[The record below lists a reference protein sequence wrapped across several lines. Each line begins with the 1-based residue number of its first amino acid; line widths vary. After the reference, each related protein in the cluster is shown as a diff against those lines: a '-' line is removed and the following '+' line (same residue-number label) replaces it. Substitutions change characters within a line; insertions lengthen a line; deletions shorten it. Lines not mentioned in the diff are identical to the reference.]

1 MSVQVYKYKN
11 VEIKVDLNNPRQVKW
26 LEEHP
31 EAILIGS
38 EESKKQKS
46 SAKDATTELKTSAS
60 STETSQS
67 QDNQTDTESN
77 LETGS
82 LESQTEKALERAKQR
97 NKDFPLE
104 KPFYDLNKQRYDNK
118 QSILKASDYQFENGN
133 WTIPSDS
140 GEAEMVDES
149 SKEHGEAVK
158 ILNKQRAIDLQW
170 GNENLP
176 AVSSRLTSIDDSYS
190 SSEFNKIYQ
199 KYGFEIKETDSLF
212 KDELEIIA
220 ENGDRKTFSV
230 DSISAGN
237 ITNKKT
243 ADDMTAWMRERAIR
257 TSGDSE
263 DAQRDQVALTNEQ
276 ISGNKLKT
284 NEQVSAYEE
293 SKTLTQEEFDQEQAI
308 REEEKQRLES
318 QNLNVLS
325 SNMMGKSVGGS
336 KSLLLDSM
344 LDTAVAKR
352 YEELGVRQPSLV
364 QSKVKDATKSSI
376 DRAKIMVAKR
386 AYAKKLGI
394 KGDELDRFMKSNID
408 KEAMSLIEYGD
419 VSLLSIYEGLDASNE
434 DVSRISKSL
443 LTNIYNNATTLKNI
457 DTQVNALDGNWG
469 NFFFKTSR
477 QEELKASSKEDLLSL
492 KNKHKVAL
500 ADISLLDEAM
510 IDMSDKQTLLAK
522 KIDVEG
528 SKSRIKEIQGAEY
541 TTQEGIDKAN
551 AEITRIIKEQS
562 DYIDEY
568 NANSKNNKEI
578 LNARRSAY
586 TRLNDMDLK
595 EGQIEQYVN
604 VLGKNHQLLTEGFT
618 GMFNMGIDLIEGLE
632 TVASM
637 PFQITD
643 ELIDRMDEGQLK
655 ESLKGVSTASKVIS
669 GRLDMI
675 DWDGD
680 PETPTAR
687 ESFKKNLNEY
697 QERLRQSVQDPI
709 AFSDIKNSSDAGE
722 WALTMGMSQAPQLA
736 LIALT
741 GGTAG
746 LVVMGA
752 GAAGQKFD
760 SMSEAKKLY
769 SDTDG
774 MAGVDHDFFT
784 MLGVSILSGTAEAL
798 SERVTFGQIKYVKG
812 MLAGTIIREAR
823 EAGIAGV
830 GKYLGKN
837 VFTRSA
843 LLRTGKDMFEEG
855 GSEVLATMSGNIL
868 DFYSGDKKEF
878 NLFEGGL
885 ESFVSGSLISATLK
899 TPILFKHAIA
909 PFQSITN
916 QDAIASN
923 NVRVKELTS
932 KIYSPSEKSKMS
944 KAELKDAEVELAD
957 ILDTNKELI
966 AADVNR
972 VDSLDSKQKS
982 SLIKINSKANKL
994 KSRYSELMTPELNKA
1009 GKPLVPISKG
1019 EKQYQID
1026 KLKKEFEKLQT
1037 EKNDILKSVPTDVAL
1052 KNHRNATAMAL
1063 KLENEINKAGG
1074 SISIKTVEMT
1084 TDEFTKLEIDDKAGE
1099 GATDALLAKGISR
1112 DDLNLITGSARKFG
1126 AMVPILDSKGELT
1139 GVQIIINKDTALKSG
1154 KGSTGFHELAH
1165 AVLHNTIKQDPKTRQ
1180 ILGGKLKNILKGSGL
1195 KFKTPAAEAEYYARI
1210 SSYDANNNGEEM
1222 LVIASEML
1230 SDGELEFNDTLLQKL
1245 KDFIRQFSQQYMKV
1259 DIKLETQDDV
1269 RNFLKDFHTS
1279 VENNKPSKA
1288 LARMM
1293 TKGAK
1298 GKLVAESSAA
1308 EVNNEASFSRAVD
1321 LNLKSNP
1328 DLMQTF
1334 DQYTKNEDGSPKY
1347 ETQEDFEASE
1357 DYYNAYS
1364 EIVEGNTLDGLI
1376 KQGMT
1381 AQGLPPEALKEFTAK
1396 VKEGIGLRFLP
1407 STNKKTGEMKPGYR
1421 ISNNSLFGWLT
1432 GVAGGAGKSIIYR
1445 AKGDVM
1451 VQYKKDK
1458 KADTVSL
1465 DKQVGEGG
1473 TLGDI
1478 MQAGRDQRLENLEE
1492 QNLTPGREQSAT
1504 EVINELKVREVLDFP
1519 DATNESISDAIKE
1532 AGIPLDNLSYKD
1544 TKAFVNSASKITK
1557 KGKDGKV
1564 IIDKKTGKPKLFKAT
1579 KTADVVPNAPL
1590 YKVLKAVSASF
1601 GIDPLRI
1608 LADQDL
1614 NGTQRKAAQ
1623 KLIYRMS
1630 VNSSGRFNDQL
1641 LQLLPEGE
1649 TRGGEATGV
1658 ANTKLGQ
1665 LYKEGGRAKFAEGAT
1680 AAGKK
1685 TQTKRNDVTKEEFL
1699 GLFGIKPD
1707 GALDAGTK
1715 NDGAIRALVVQ
1726 MAQLEA
1732 NQEMRT
1738 QAFESGSVTDAV
1750 IAKLA
1755 EGKGEIVFSQA
1766 AIIQVANSD
1775 LSTDSIERIVENLY
1789 PDMPRKHKGIVK
1801 SLMKDI
1807 GGFAEIDAA
1816 LNGEFENITGKDLQ
1830 QVLIEKFE
1838 ERQYQQGIKAML
1850 ESVLPL
1856 KENGSPVDP
1865 GNRALDINGVKKQR
1879 SHLVNQTSEIIKIY
1893 GAKKGLEIIIG
1904 HLAPTYS
1911 SATQIGDKR
1920 FTVDY
1925 PGGKVID
1932 NPDYNQFKLN
1942 EDGTFVLDKDGKK
1955 TKEQNR
1961 QQVTTGQPDFIKLI
1975 SQAGIEVVKIDKSVD
1990 KNMTGFTYKAMID
2003 GSWVPLQT
2011 TLLAEDSQ
2019 AFIKESKS
2027 PDAAENFDARK
2038 AQADDARALSKLM
2051 LDNAWTR
2058 YKSEDSFDAADFGLL
2073 AMSLGSSMT
2082 APLRRSANA
2091 EFIQDGIEDVIARGK
2106 AKGLPMKKIL
2116 RYEHMK
2122 SKEAVI
2128 SEIIAS
2134 YMDTGVL
2141 NPKVWE
2147 GYQVQIISEAHDKLI
2162 DAAGYKTK
2170 SPLDGSPRAYNEK
2183 TLAAAIPIYEDI
2195 IQDLGII
2202 RSMDP
2207 SKKGQDN
2214 EVIGKNWLNLLNTL
2228 KDEGNRSIGSVVQ
2241 GAGRVR
2247 SRINWSQSAPTKGM
2261 SAFDFDET
2269 LIIDGDNFIIA
2280 TSPDGKE
2287 IKIKSDQW
2295 PIQGPAL
2302 AQEGYNFD
2310 FSDFVNVR
2318 GGVDGPLL
2326 QKMKNQVEKYGASN
2340 VFVLTARMQEAAT
2353 PIHEWLKSKGI
2364 NIPLKNI
2371 TGLGKSEGSAK
2382 AEWMLGKFAE
2392 GYNDMYF
2399 VDDALPNVKAVS
2411 DAMSQ
2416 LDIKSKIQL
2425 VKQNNIETKSIEYSK
2440 SKKLEW
2446 KTDEA
2451 GNIKTTFDVAGKKYN
2466 FNLDARD
2473 SKGSFDV
2480 EFNLGGRIDVTGTG
2494 NSVIVF
2500 RTVYDGLVDLI
2511 SKNKKIKKIE
2521 FSALKGELS
2530 RVKLYTTLMDRLG
2543 KKLGWETDIWEVTS
2557 ILDGGRFDFEL
2568 VKPVKSKTAAVEK
2581 VLDQL
2586 DIKSKVVQAKI
2597 QFSQDA
2603 SKEFNDMLE
2612 RSKGI
2617 KSDRLFGDQ
2626 EAKVVGSKKGRFNF
2640 FVPPTAEDFK
2650 GLTYA
2655 FLGKGKQGDADAKW
2669 FKDNLFTPYA
2679 KSMRELNTVKQ
2690 RMAEDYKAL
2699 RKKYP
2704 KVIKSLN
2711 NTVPGTKFTV
2721 DNAIRVYL
2729 WNKAGFDIPGIT
2741 DSDVGKLINYV
2752 NADTDTAAFAESLGI
2767 VSRRPDGYIKPSNYW
2782 VAETVG
2788 SDLTDIANSVNRSEF
2803 LTEWQDNIDKVFS
2816 SENMNKIEAIYGPN
2830 FKYALENMLTRMKTG
2845 SNIPTGRDGDTN
2857 NFLQWINGSVGAVM
2871 FFNSRSALLQT
2882 LSTVNFIDFQDNN
2895 IFKAAKAF
2903 ANQPQYWKDF
2913 SMLYNS
2919 DMLKQRRSGL
2929 KIDVSASELT
2939 NAMARSNGKATA
2951 AIAYLLELGFTP
2963 TQIAD
2968 SFAISMGG
2976 ATYYRNRVNKYI
2988 KEGKSKKDAES
2999 QAFLDFQEIA
3009 EETQQSSRPDLISQQ
3024 QAGVLGRLILAWAN
3038 TPMQMTRLT
3047 KKALSDLV
3055 NNRGDWKSN
3064 ISRILYYGAVQNL
3077 IFGSLQTALAFTMF
3091 GFDDEDDEQILK
3103 NEVKE
3108 IRVLNGALDTILR
3121 GTGVYGAVAA
3131 TVKNTIMKWN
3141 EERNKPYGRKD
3152 LSNITQEIVSVSPPL
3167 GSKLRKIMSA
3177 IKTYEYNEEV
3187 IDKMNH
3193 GVDNP
3198 AWSIVG
3204 NLVEATTNI
3213 PLARLISK
3221 MDNIDEA
3228 LRGDHEMWKRAAMI
3242 LGWNK
3247 WSLGVQDA
3255 DVVDAKAEVKE
3266 DRAEA
3271 SKQKQEE
3278 KKLQKEKEKLEKEKL
3293 EQERKKAEGIKTVR
3307 CSASKSNGQRCS
3319 MTIETKADSAKCVYH
3334 KAFKD
3339 GSDTDGDGKKEYKC
3353 TARTSSGS
3361 ACKNKTENTNK
3372 KCYAHQ

>member
-1 MSVQVYKYKN
+1 MRKRYELNGEKFNVNTETEKGKAWLAKN
-11 VEIKVDLNNPRQVKW
+11 TD
-26 LEEHP
+26 
-31 EAILIGS
+31 AILIGTIVP
-38 EESKKQKS
+38 KKEKS
-46 SAKDATTELKTSAS
+46 SATDATTGLETSAS
-60 STETSQS
+60 TTETGLSQN
-67 QDNQTDTESN
+67 NQTDTESN

-82 LESQTEKALERAKQR
+82 SESQKEKALERAKQR
-97 NKDFPLE
+97 NIDFPLE
-104 KPFYDLNKQRYDNK
+104 KPFNDLNKQRYDNK
-118 QSILKASDYQFENGN
+118 QSILNADDYQFEDGN
-133 WTIPSDS
+133 WTIPSS
-140 GEAEMVDES
+140 TGKAEIVDENN
-149 SKEHGEAVK
+149 KEHGDAVK
-158 ILNKQRAIDLQW
+158 ILNKQRDIDLQW
-170 GNENLP
+170 GKDNLP
-176 AVSSRLTSIDDSYS
+176 AVSSKLTSMDDSES
-190 SSEFNKIYQ
+190 MSEFNTIYS
-199 KYGFEIKETDSLF
+199 KWGFEIKDVDNYF
-212 KDELEIIA
+212 ADELEIIA
-220 ENGDRKTFSV
+220 DNGDRKTFSV
-230 DSISAGN
+230 DAFVNASK
-237 ITNKKT
+237 TNQAT
-243 ADDMTAWMRERAIR
+243 ADAMTAWMRERAIK
-257 TSGDSE
+257 TGKDSE
-263 DAQRDQVALTNEQ
+263 QAQRDQVALTNDQ
-276 ISGNKLKT
+276 ISGNILKA
-284 NEQVSAYEE
+284 NNQIDVYKQ
-293 SKTLTQEEFDQEQAI
+293 SKTLTQEELDQEQAI
-308 REEEKQRLES
+308 RVEEKQRLES
-318 QNLNVLS
+318 QNINNLGS
-325 SNMMGKSVGGS
+325 SMMGKSVGGS
-336 KSLLLDSM
+336 NSLLLESM
-344 LDTAVAKR
+344 LNTAVAKR
-352 YEELGVRQPSLV
+352 YEKLGIRQPSV
-364 QSKVKDATKSSI
+364 IQSKVKDTTKSSI
-376 DRAKIMVAKR
+376 DRAKMIVAKR
-386 AYAKKLGI
+386 SYAKSLGLE
-394 KGDELDRFMKSNID
+394 GESLDKFMKADIK
-408 KEAMSLIEYGD
+408 KEDLSLYESGNTKLQD
-419 VSLLSIYEGLDASNE
+419 VYDGLDTSNE
-434 DVSRISKSL
+434 DVNRISKSL
-443 LTNIYNNATTLKNI
+443 LKSSYNNKTTLKNI
-457 DTQVNALDGNWG
+457 DAQVNALDGNWG
-469 NFFFKTSR
+469 NFFYKTSR
-477 QEELKASSKEDLLSL
+477 QEELKASAEEDLLSL
-492 KNKHKVAL
+492 KNEHKVAL

-568 NANSKNNKEI
+568 NANSNSNKEV

-586 TRLNDMDLK
+586 ARLNDMNLK

-637 PFQITD
+637 PFQIAD

-655 ESLKGVSTASKVIS
+655 ESLKGVSTASKVI
-669 GRLDMI
+669 GLRVDMI
-675 DWDGD
+675 DWDGN

-687 ESFKKNLNEY
+687 ESSKKNLNEY

-709 AFSDIKNSSDAGE
+709 AFSDIKNFSDAGE

-736 LIALT
+736 LIAAT

-784 MLGVSILSGTAEAL
+784 MLGVSLLSGTAEAL

-812 MLAGTIIREAR
+812 ALGSGVVREAR
-823 EAGIAGV
+823 KAGINGGAR
-830 GKYLGKN
+830 YLSKN
-837 VFTRSA
+837 VFSREA

-868 DFYSGDKKEF
+868 DYMSGDKKEF

-885 ESFVSGSLISATLK
+885 ESFVSGSLISSTLK
-899 TPILFKHAIA
+899 TPLLFKHAIA
-909 PFQSITN
+909 PFQSVTN
-916 QDAIASN
+916 QEAIASN
-923 NVRVKELTS
+923 NVRAKELTN
-932 KIYSPSEKSKMS
+932 KIYNPSEKSKMS
-944 KAELKDAEVELAD
+944 KAELQEAEVELAD
-957 ILDTNKELI
+957 ILETNKELI

-982 SLIKINSKANKL
+982 NLIKINSKVNKL
-994 KSRYSELMTPELNKA
+994 QSRFNELMRPNLDRTGNPTQVNK
-1009 GKPLVPISKG
+1009 K
-1019 EKQYQID
+1019 ERQYQID
-1026 KLKKEFEKLQT
+1026 KLNEEYAKLQT
-1037 EKNDILKSVPTDVAL
+1037 EKDNILKSVPTDVVL

-1063 KLENEINKAGG
+1063 KLENEVKKAGG
-1074 SISIKTVEMT
+1074 SISIKTTEMT
-1084 TDEFTKLEIDDKAGE
+1084 TDQIAKLQVDDKSGE
-1099 GATDALLAKGISR
+1099 GATDILLAKGVSQKA
-1112 DDLNLITGSARKFG
+1112 LNLITGAAKKFG
-1126 AMVPILDSKGELT
+1126 AMVPSFDSEGKLT
-1139 GVQIIINKDTALKSG
+1139 GVEIIINKDTALQGG

-1180 ILGGKLKNILKGSGL
+1180 ILGGKLKNILKGDGL
-1195 KFKTPAAEAEYYARI
+1195 KFKSPVTEAEFYARI
-1210 SSYDANNNGEEM
+1210 STYDANNQGEEM

-1230 SDGELEFNDTLLQKL
+1230 ADGDLEFNDTLLQKL
-1245 KDFIRQFSQQYMKV
+1245 KDFIRQFSQQYFNV
-1259 DIKLETQDDV
+1259 DIKLNTQDDV

-1279 VENNKPSKA
+1279 VKNNKPSKA
-1288 LARMM
+1288 LAGMM
-1293 TKGAK
+1293 VKGAR
-1298 GKLVAESSAA
+1298 GKLVNENSAA
-1308 EVNNEASFSRAVD
+1308 EVNNEALFSKAVN
-1321 LNLKSNP
+1321 LSLKSNP

-1364 EIVEGNTLDGLI
+1364 EIVEGKALDGLI

-1407 STNKKTGEMKPGYR
+1407 STNRKTGEMKPGYK
-1421 ISNNSLFGWLT
+1421 ISNSSLFGWLT

-1465 DKQVGEGG
+1465 DKQVGEAG

-1478 MQAGRDQRLENLEE
+1478 MQAGRDQRLQDLEE
-1492 QNLTPGREQSAT
+1492 QNLTPGREQSAV
-1504 EVINELKVREVLDFP
+1504 EVINELKVREVFDFP
-1519 DATNESISDAIKE
+1519 DATNESISNAIKE

-1557 KGKDGKV
+1557 KDKDGNV

-1601 GIDPLRI
+1601 GVDPLRI

-1614 NGTQRKAAQ
+1614 NGAQRKAAQ

-1685 TQTKRNDVTKEEFL
+1685 TQTKRTDVTKEEFL
-1699 GLFGIKPD
+1699 NLFGIKPD

-1766 AIIQVANSD
+1766 AISQVANSD
-1775 LSTDSIERIVENLY
+1775 LSTESIERIVENVY
-1789 PDMPRKHKGIVK
+1789 PDIPRKHKGIVK
-1801 SLMKDI
+1801 ALMKDI

-1816 LNGEFENITGKDLQ
+1816 LKGEFENITGKNLQ
-1830 QVLIEKFE
+1830 EVLVEKFE

-1850 ESVLPL
+1850 KSVLPL

-1865 GNRALDINGVKKQR
+1865 GNRAKDIEGVKKQR
-1879 SHLVNQTSEIIKIY
+1879 AHLVNQTSEIIKIY
-1893 GAKKGLEIIIG
+1893 GAKKGLEIVIG

-1911 SATQIGDKR
+1911 SAVKIGDGSL
-1920 FTVDY
+1920 TVNEDMQ
-1925 PGGKVID
+1925 VVV
-1932 NPDYNQFKLN
+1932 NPDFK
-1942 EDGTFVLDKDGKK
+1942 GPS
-1955 TKEQNR
+1955 QNR

-1975 SQAGIEVVKIDKSVD
+1975 SQAGVEVVRIDKSVD
-1990 KNMTGFTYKAMID
+1990 KNMTGFTYKAMIN
-2003 GSWVPLQT
+2003 GGWVPLQT
-2011 TLLAEDSQ
+2011 ALLAEDSQ
-2019 AFIKESKS
+2019 AFIKDK
-2027 PDAAENFDARK
+2027 DFDARK
-2038 AQADDARALSKLM
+2038 TQADDARALSKLM

-2091 EFIQDGIEDVIARGK
+2091 EFIQDGIEDVISRGK

-2183 TLAAAIPIYEDI
+2183 TLAAALPIYEDI
-2195 IQDLGII
+2195 IQDLAPI

-2214 EVIGKNWLNLLNTL
+2214 ELVGKNWFDLLNTL
-2228 KDEGNRSIGSVVQ
+2228 KDDGNRNIGAIVQ

-2247 SRINWSQSAPTKGM
+2247 SRINWSQDAPTKGM

-2269 LIIDGDNFIIA
+2269 LIIEGDNFIVA

-2295 PIQGPAL
+2295 PIQGPTL
-2302 AQEGYNFD
+2302 AEEGYSFD

-2326 QKMKNQVEKYGASN
+2326 QKMKNQVEKYGSSN

-2353 PIHEWLKSKGI
+2353 PIHEWLKSKGV

-2382 AEWMLGKFAE
+2382 ADWMLDKFE
-2392 GYNDMYF
+2392 QGYNDMYF
-2399 VDDALPNVKAVS
+2399 VDDALPNVKAVK
-2411 DAMSQ
+2411 DA
-2416 LDIKSKIQL
+2416 
-2425 VKQNNIETKSIEYSK
+2425 
-2440 SKKLEW
+2440 
-2446 KTDEA
+2446 
-2451 GNIKTTFDVAGKKYN
+2451 
-2466 FNLDARD
+2466 
-2473 SKGSFDV
+2473 
-2480 EFNLGGRIDVTGTG
+2480 
-2494 NSVIVF
+2494 
-2500 RTVYDGLVDLI
+2500 
-2511 SKNKKIKKIE
+2511 
-2521 FSALKGELS
+2521 
-2530 RVKLYTTLMDRLG
+2530 
-2543 KKLGWETDIWEVTS
+2543 
-2557 ILDGGRFDFEL
+2557 
-2568 VKPVKSKTAAVEK
+2568 
-2581 VLDQL
+2581 LDQL

-2597 QFSQDA
+2597 QFSQNA
-2603 SKEFNDMLE
+2603 SVEFNDMLE
-2612 RSKGI
+2612 RSKGVR
-2617 KSDRLFGDQ
+2617 SGRVFGDQ
-2626 EAKVVGSKKGRFNF
+2626 EAKVFGSKRGKFKF

-2669 FKDNLFTPYA
+2669 FKDNLFTPFA
-2679 KSMRELNTVKQ
+2679 KAMRELNTVKQ
-2690 RMAEDYKAL
+2690 RMAEDYKGL

-2704 KVIKSLN
+2704 AVIKSLN
-2711 NTVPGTKFTV
+2711 NNVPGTKFTV
-2721 DNAIRVYL
+2721 DNAVRVYL
-2729 WNKAGFDIPGIT
+2729 WNKSGFDIPGIT
-2741 DSDVGKLINYV
+2741 DGDIGKLIDYV
-2752 NADTDTAAFAESLGI
+2752 NADTDTKAYAESLSL
-2767 VSRRPDGYIKPSNYW
+2767 VSRRPKGYSEPSSYW
-2782 VAETVG
+2782 VAETIG
-2788 SDLTDIANSVNRSEF
+2788 SDLTDISNSVNRSEF
-2803 LTEWQDNIDKVFS
+2803 LTEWQDNVDLVFS
-2816 SENMNKIEAIYGPN
+2816 PENMNKIEAIYGAN

-2857 NFLQWINGSVGAVM
+2857 NFLKWINGSVGAVM

-2882 LSTVNFIDFQDNN
+2882 LSTVNFINFEDNN
-2895 IFKAAKAF
+2895 IFAAGKAF
-2903 ANQPQYWKDF
+2903 ANQPQFWKDF

-2919 DMLKQRRSGL
+2919 NMLKQRRAGL

-2963 TQIAD
+2963 TQVAD

-3047 KKALSDLV
+3047 KKALSDLI

-3064 ISRILYYGAVQNL
+3064 VSRILYYGAVQNL

-3091 GFDDEDDEQILK
+3091 GFDDEDDEKILK
-3103 NEVKE
+3103 NQVKE
-3108 IRVLNGALDTILR
+3108 MRVLNGALDTILR

-3131 TVKNTIMKWN
+3131 TIKNTIIKWN
-3141 EERNKPYGRKD
+3141 EERNKPYGRQD

-3177 IKTYEYNEEV
+3177 IKTYEYNEQV

-3221 MDNIDEA
+3221 IDNIDEA
-3228 LRGDHEMWKRAAMI
+3228 IRGDHEMWKRAAMI

-3247 WSLGVQDA
+3247 WSIGVKDA
-3255 DVVDAKAEVKE
+3255 DVEAAKAEVKE
-3266 DRAEA
+3266 DKAEA
-3271 SKQKQEE
+3271 SRKKKEE
-3278 KKLQKEKEKLEKEKL
+3278 KK
-3293 EQERKKAEGIKTVR
+3293 EQDREEREERERRKTR
-3307 CSASKSNGQRCS
+3307 CISA
-3319 MTIETKADSAKCVYH
+3319 
-3334 KAFKD
+3334 
-3339 GSDTDGDGKKEYKC
+3339 
-3353 TARTSSGS
+3353 TASGRR
-3361 ACKNKTENTNK
+3361 CKNKTDNTNK